1 MSWRAKRSLGRV
13 LVYRV
18 IVSLKVDQNGG
29 REHGPLERLL
39 QWGVSKGKVDEI
51 FRRQCLEILVY
62 QGCGLLTKFS
72 RTSRMDFKLAE
83 PLRLAHKTHLNSIL
97 GILCLN
103 AIYQQ
108 RELYSP

>member
-1 MSWRAKRSLGRV
+1 MSWLAKSSLGRV

-29 REHGPLERLL
+29 RENGPLERLL

-51 FRRQCLEILVY
+51 FRRQRLDQIAIEVLVY
-62 QGCGLLTKFS
+62 QGCGFLTNFS

-103 AIYQQ
+103 AIYQ
-108 RELYSP
+108 